1 MFAKPWES
9 RDDAVVTEAKEKA
22 SQKPW
27 EPEIPKVAPQIIKAH
42 KQRQVEDGRVVAIDA
57 IKAQAFA
64 KNYLVDFDH
73 RNAAIVT
80 FGLTDSEHARRVGLD
95 YIRHPLVL
103 QALQAY
109 MNRIETDKVIS
120 RERILL
126 GLLQEANYHGVGSSH
141 SARVAAWA
149 KLAKIMG
156 MELEP
161 KDEDAKKI
169 AGGVMLVP
177 FVGGI
182 EQWESAA
189 RGQQAQLKADVR
201 T

>member
-9 RDDAVVTEAKEKA
+9 RDNAAVEEAKRQA
-22 SQKPW
+22 GQKPW
-27 EPEIPKVAPQIIKAH
+27 EPKTPPVKAEIVQAH
-42 KQRQVEDGRVVAIDA
+42 NQRAFANGRGYAVDA

-64 KNYLVDFDH
+64 KNYLIDFDH
-73 RNAAIVT
+73 RNAAILT
-80 FGLTDSEHARRVGLD
+80 FNIDDPERARVVGLD
-95 YIRHPLVL
+95 WIRHPLVL

-109 MNRIETDKVIS
+109 MPRIENEKIVS

-126 GLLQEANYHGVGSSH
+126 GLLQEANYHGLGSSH
-141 SARVAAWA
+141 SARVAAWS

-156 MELEP
+156 MEIEK
-161 KDEDAKKI
+161 KDSDEAKTR
-169 AGGVMLVP
+169 GGVMLVP
-177 FVGGI
+177 FAGGI
-182 EQWESAA
+182 EQWEQAA